1 MNTFNKPTQPQLP
14 QTDDVAKNIK
24 LVIGEGEH
32 QYVSLMPGT
41 TQGDVKKQLS
51 LPNDIVRQAQLLFYI
66 SLGCARH
73 EAHVLVLAFADHK
86 LDVLSNIVSLRKL
99 RLSRFVECIHT
110 FLFWL

>member
-51 LPNDIVRQAQLLFYI
+51 LPNDIVFSKGRGAEPFNDAEEIFGKVRDGDILY
-66 SLGCARH
+66 SGTPMHAGNR
-73 EAHVLVLAFADHK
+73 D
-86 LDVLSNIVSLRKL
+86 
-99 RLSRFVECIHT
+99 
-110 FLFWL
+110 